1 VAVVQVAAVVLLAA
15 HHLQDNL
22 EVVVLAAHMAV
33 ALPEVTALMA
43 GVMVEA
49 VQLELYGR
57 VMLEHFLLLEQ
68 QTNNWR

>member
-1 VAVVQVAAVVLLAA
+1 VLVALVAAVVLLAA

-43 GVMVEA
+43 GVMVVEG
-49 VQLELYGR
+49 LSELYGLG
-57 VMLEHFLLLEQ
+57 MLEHFLLLEQ